1 LSNLTLSLPLSLVFP
16 PYSSPLLS
24 LSLSFSMACTRSR
37 VVPRSFL
44 ALPLPSLTRSHRR
57 ATRTHILR
65 LPLSARVRHLS
76 GLHLAGLHNIS
87 RVSCFYTAHLRP
99 ARPAQDGRRAT
110 TATPTFTCAPRSVA
124 RPRARE
130 CEGATAFCPA
140 RAAMHFHR
148 ADVNRLPAL
157 PERDCNNRRQRR
169 RRRLNYLPDT
179 TSARRRLLRPPIRT
193 FLVGS
198 FRRNCGGRDKSEIP

>member
-1 LSNLTLSLPLSLVFP
+1 MHSLTC
-16 PYSSPLLS
+16 SPAL
-24 LSLSFSMACTRSR
+24 
-37 VVPRSFL
+37 VPRAPS
-44 ALPLPSLTRSHRR
+44 ALPYALSHRR

-157 PERDCNNRRQRR
+157 PERDCNKA
-169 RRRLNYLPDT
+169 T
-179 TSARRRLLRPPIRT
+179 ETSSSKLSSGHYVCAPPSTPSANSDLFGWIFSAKLRWPR
-193 FLVGS
+193 
-198 FRRNCGGRDKSEIP
+198 